1 MVILRL
7 VQAVL
12 PQSAVMNNRFILSGI
27 AMCWTCPLGKLWFLF
42 IYDTVDAAIALAGS
56 GAPTLLENDPDFSA
70 PRSSSSKPFPR
81 TGLDTA
87 DGIMEVTNATRIG
100 RLLLAKR

>member
-70 PRSSSSKPFPR
+70 SKVVLVETLPSHGPRYR
-81 TGLDTA
+81 RRYHG
-87 DGIMEVTNATRIG
+87 GY
-100 RLLLAKR
+100 